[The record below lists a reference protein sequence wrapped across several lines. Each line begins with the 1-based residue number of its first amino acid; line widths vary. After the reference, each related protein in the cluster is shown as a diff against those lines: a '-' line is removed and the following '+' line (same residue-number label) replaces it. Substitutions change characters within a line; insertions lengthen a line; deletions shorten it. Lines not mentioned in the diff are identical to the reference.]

1 MIVFY
6 LKTLLLG
13 LFIML
18 PCLSWGGAY
27 DPLLLRAQASIFPK
41 IVLLDRNL
49 TKKISENEVVITII
63 STDQDELVAQDLKNH
78 IGAKYGSYLG
88 DMSLRINVVTFDNF
102 DRELLSTA
110 YIILQ
115 GSESEFEG
123 VVAHASG
130 QGRIVFS
137 YSYTDFRNNSLI
149 SLYVKEKTYIY
160 VNKATV
166 QLYGI
171 NFLPIF
177 YKIIKII

>member
-1 MIVFY
+1 MIGFY
-6 LKTLLLG
+6 LKALLLC
-13 LFIML
+13 LSIML
-18 PCLSWGGAY
+18 PSLSWGGTY

-41 IVLLDRNL
+41 IVLLDKNL
-49 TKKISENEVVITII
+49 TKKISANEVVITIV

-78 IGAKYGSYLG
+78 IGAKYGRYLG
-88 DMSLRINVVTFDNF
+88 DMSLRVNAVTFDDF
-102 DRELLSTA
+102 DREALSTA

-115 GSESEFEG
+115 GSESEFED
-123 VVAHASG
+123 VVSHASN

-137 YSYTDFRNNSLI
+137 YSYTDFRNDSLI

-171 NFLPIF
+171 SFLPIF